1 MSPRSRLT
9 ASGRG
14 RQSGSGSVTVTC
26 CVESVSVKHGETGK
40 KKQMNKKK
48 AWLWVVFRGFISRVG
63 PRKNNLG
70 RHKLIKMPSPENEK

>member
-40 KKQMNKKK
+40 KKQMNKKRLGFGWFFV
-48 AWLWVVFRGFISRVG
+48 ALFHEWV
-63 PRKNNLG
+63 
-70 RHKLIKMPSPENEK
+70 PEKIIWEDTS